1 MNQQV
6 SQVTAYSSSSVL
18 SQLWKLVLDHCDSF
32 SVTLVLVDA
41 LRFYLFL
48 LLLFLTSS
56 MIPQNAVLANC
67 SQLLS
72 EPYAF

>member
-48 LLLFLTSS
+48 LLFLTSS
-56 MIPQNAVLANC
+56 VIPQNAVLANC

-72 EPYAF
+72 EPYAL

>member
-41 LRFYLFL
+41 LRFYLL